1 MPKIEAE
8 GKSEIYGDVSRIG
21 SVPLKNLLTLNW
33 RNKSRLTE
41 ALSSD
46 LSSGGFKFWLETED
60 EELYL

>member
-21 SVPLKNLLTLNW
+21 SVPPKNLLTLNW

-46 LSSGGFKFWLETED
+46 LSSGSFKF
-60 EELYL
+60 